1 MYRRQMEK
9 MYGASLLRV
18 VAACTVLACS
28 VALSAPHS
36 PSHPVVLLD
45 AWFNSQT
52 HPDANGKR
60 VYFHYK
66 WDDEAD
72 SGYSVL
78 GQIFRGL
85 GAETSTL
92 YTGPSDTQLN
102 KAQVYIIVSPD
113 IPAKNPNPHSMTAG
127 YATEIADWVHRGGV
141 LMILENDPANA
152 DIDHTNLL
160 AEKFGIHYN
169 KVLRNQIVDDKFEM
183 GKVMIPGD
191 GPIFHHPHTAFMK
204 EICTITAQSP
214 AVAQLTDRG
223 DVLMAT
229 AKYGAGTVFATVDPW
244 LYNEYTNGHRLPPE
258 YDNLAAGQEL
268 ADWVLKQVPRRRR
281 R

>member
-1 MYRRQMEK
+1 MEK
-9 MYGASLLRV
+9 MRRVIIFRVAVASVLL
-18 VAACTVLACS
+18 ANCLAF
-28 VALSAPHS
+28 SAPQP

-52 HPDANGKR
+52 HTDATGKR

-78 GQIFRGL
+78 GKIFRDL
-85 GAETSTL
+85 GAETGTL
-92 YTGPSDTQLN
+92 YTGPTAAQLN
-102 KAQVYIIVSPD
+102 KAQVYILVSPD
-113 IPAKNPNPHSMTAG
+113 IPVKNPSPHYMNAED
-127 YATEIADWVHRGGV
+127 ATQIAAWVHRGGV
-141 LMILENDPANA
+141 LMIMENDPANA

-169 KVLRNQIVDDKFEM
+169 KVLRNQVVDDKFEM

-191 GPIFHHPHTAFMK
+191 GPIFHHPHTAYMK
-204 EICTITAQSP
+204 EICTITVQNP
-214 AVAQLTDRG
+214 AVAQLRDHG

-229 AKYGAGTVFATVDPW
+229 AKYGAGTVYATVDPW
-244 LYNEYTNGHRLPPE
+244 LYNEYTNGHRLTPE

-268 ADWVLKQVPRRRR
+268 ADWILKQVPRRKRR
-281 R
+281 